1 MNGLDD
7 FDLVADDQM
16 TDVDD
21 ALVAGVGALE
31 ASVVRLYGVVVVLGR
46 WKRAGCARLC
56 GVHEAPPR
64 GPGSGVFQHLRGHFF
79 I

>member
-1 MNGLDD
+1 LVAVWLTRVGLSTIRAAAARNGLDD

-46 WKRAGCARLC
+46 WKR
-56 GVHEAPPR
+56 GVR
-64 GPGSGVFQHLRGHFF
+64 
-79 I
+79 

>member
-1 MNGLDD
+1 LVAVWLTRVGLSTIRAAAARNGLDD
-7 FDLVADDQM
+7 FDLFAIVADDQM

-46 WKRAGCARLC
+46 WKR
-56 GVHEAPPR
+56 GVR
-64 GPGSGVFQHLRGHFF
+64 
-79 I
+79 